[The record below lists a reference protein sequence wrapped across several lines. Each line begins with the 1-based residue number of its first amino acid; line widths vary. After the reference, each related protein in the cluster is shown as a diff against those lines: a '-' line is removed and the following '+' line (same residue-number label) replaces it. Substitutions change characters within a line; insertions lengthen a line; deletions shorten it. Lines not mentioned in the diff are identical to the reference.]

1 MSNQDSLMGILT
13 SALENSCSC
22 LLLYRGSNQQSHLSF
37 ALLGSPA
44 YTHVDLKFFNKG
56 DALVI
61 IKSQIPL
68 GISLGGK

>member
-1 MSNQDSLMGILT
+1 
-13 SALENSCSC
+13 

-37 ALLGSPA
+37 APLGSPA